1 MHYMWRKVECNFLPH
16 YLSEPFR
23 LRWILSVLLSVA
35 EVSCGLIPAQ
45 MSFCKENVK
54 TRFLHLLVCRESA
67 PARKINCVFNVN
79 NVWSSLSS
87 AARDFRVLHFSRIIL
102 FYWAGKWRAFLMT
115 LGPLRGETR
124 FMILL
129 DPGRGGE
136 ILTMTWR
143 LQYYTITQAQ
153 YTTPLNTIINY
164 SNVNSYRAKINDD
177 QRVGG
182 IIQIH
187 DWSSELS
194 RNNNGKSEKTL
205 NWD

>member
-129 DPGRGGE
+129 DPGRGGGD
-136 ILTMTWR
+136 INNDM
-143 LQYYTITQAQ
+143 TITILHNNRGTIH
-153 YTTPLNTIINY
+153 TTPLNTIINY

-194 RNNNGKSEKTL
+194 RNNGKSEKTL

>member
-143 LQYYTITQAQ
+143 LQYYTITEAQ